1 MLTKIDNNH
10 YTFNGFTILSSYD
23 SQDKT
28 FTFNI
33 IQENYIPEKVIV
45 KSFIEFRNKVADIC
59 AGMIKQIKIKSV
71 DIDSDLTEDELA
83 LAEFIRSYKPE
94 QEDVV
99 PIREIGETED
109 EILIALNKYLETEE
123 EEDYNDFRAALE
135 EELAIS

>member
-1 MLTKIDNNH
+1 MLTKINNNH

-28 FTFNI
+28 FTFNVV
-33 IQENYIPEKVIV
+33 QEDYIPEKVVV
-45 KSFIEFRNKVADIC
+45 KSFIEFKNKVAGIC
-59 AGMIKQIKIKSV
+59 AGMIKQIEIKSV

-99 PIREIGETED
+99 PIWEIGETED

-123 EEDYNDFRAALE
+123 EEDYNDFRAALA
-135 EELAIS
+135 EELAIN